1 MGCNSVGYVFGDVL
15 VLPNTQHPH
24 QSPHHNNCYWRR
36 AGNSICY
43 ATPET
48 KYLKYFPSSRP
59 GPLWAQHGPST
70 ASMLNLLRATTQSNH
85 MHWARI
91 RPRRALPASALR
103 HRTTT
108 RATARTEM
116 REILPIILSW
126 MCAHGILYSINL
138 CST

>member
-1 MGCNSVGYVFGDVL
+1 MQFCRIRVWRRIGIA
-15 VLPNTQHPH
+15 QHATP
-24 QSPHHNNCYWRR
+24 SPVTTPQYCYWRR

-43 ATPET
+43 ATLET

-126 MCAHGILYSINL
+126 MCGILYSINL